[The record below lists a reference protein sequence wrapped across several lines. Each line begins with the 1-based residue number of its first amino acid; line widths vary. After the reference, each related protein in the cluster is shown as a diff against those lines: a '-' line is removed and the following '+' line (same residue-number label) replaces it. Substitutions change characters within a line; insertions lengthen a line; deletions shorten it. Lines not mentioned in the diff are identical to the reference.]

1 MAREP
6 LRKYQTE
13 LSRYG
18 LGLGGIG
25 SPSKARFDA
34 PLKSGSIKRSLK
46 SGIGS
51 AGPLRTVFA
60 EEGPASGGFSM
71 ERELYQDDPLAGLT
85 REESV
90 DLLKSM
96 GIDMG
101 NPTLAFQSIV
111 ERAKRRPESV
121 LPDIPSDVG
130 NISEL
135 AKAYAKVVETARPET
150 SSTLPSVEDILSAD
164 PSVFNV
170 EGPEITKLKKES
182 ERSLGISGPK
192 ADELARAEEK
202 RKKDAED
209 FRAEEAKIAD
219 MQGMRSERVSLKDI
233 IEPEKKDVAVEDAF
247 LGGMSEYYKALAQ
260 DVPEISDRKELL
272 QKYMQEFSE
281 ATGIPVEGKIDKS
294 QALMALGLGLMQ
306 NRAGKRFNVGRMLSS
321 VGEAGQAAMPYLTKA
336 KDDAKQARIA
346 AGKYALE
353 KIKSDEDASQAIET
367 SNAALRQELILKNI
381 DAQNDA
387 KMKILEAQLEGKD
400 VSQMPESIYNEEIKI
415 GTNTYK
421 VRMGINP
428 SNLQPV
434 FVNPTMDADEIGTA
448 YSKTISGLNTINEM
462 EQLTNELIDL
472 SRETPVGMT
481 GRRFLDSAKGVMR
494 SMGMSEEDFFRSKEG
509 KGLSAEDEL
518 DAIRR
523 AFIMR
528 FKRFISQETG
538 NGISNV
544 DVAQIE
550 AASGALDEL
559 LSFKNPEKSLV
570 AFKEL
575 RKLFD
580 GSLASLQPMV
590 TNFTDRDNYYAG
602 EAGDKLYE
610 KTMEKLN
617 QSLGGSANF
626 FTPTMV
632 QNEDGSQTQTYD
644 VRN

>member
-1 MAREP
+1 MANP
-6 LRKYQTE
+6 LDRAGLYKRYQKAQTA
-13 LSRYG
+13 RG
-18 LGLGGIG
+18 LG
-25 SPSKARFDA
+25 
-34 PLKSGSIKRSLK
+34 SL
-46 SGIGS
+46 
-51 AGPLRTVFA
+51 FQ
-60 EEGPASGGFSM
+60 EEGPGRTGAPRLLPVIDPPPFIRKVDDDRSFGDYFQSDKNVVDRVREYFEPKYEQGSFGSFQRDDGRVVRFGLPEDFSQ
-71 ERELYQDDPLAGLT
+71 EEISRALADIKNVPAGSTLAARKDVAEVAKRLEGLPEDDPIFAGSPL
-85 REESV
+85 
-90 DLLKSM
+90 DALSM
-96 GIDMG
+96 DID
-101 NPTLAFQSIV
+101 N
-111 ERAKRRPESV
+111 
-121 LPDIPSDVG
+121 
-130 NISEL
+130 
-135 AKAYAKVVETARPET
+135 
-150 SSTLPSVEDILSAD
+150 ILSGL
-164 PSVFNV
+164 S
-170 EGPEITKLKKES
+170 EKKQRE
-182 ERSLGISGPK
+182 
-192 ADELARAEEK
+192 
-202 RKKDAED
+202 KDAEE

-219 MQGMRSERVSLKDI
+219 AQGLQGKP
-233 IEPEKKDVAVEDAF
+233 PEIAKLLDDSSSPDKNKAVEDTF
-247 LGGMSEYYKALAQ
+247 MSGIDEMMSVLGRE
-260 DVPEISDRKELL
+260 VPKVGDREELL

-306 NRAGKRFNVGRMLSS
+306 NRAGKGFNVGRILSS

-336 KDDAKQARIA
+336 KEDAKQARIA

-387 KMKILEAQLEGKD
+387 KLEILKAKLEGKD

-434 FVNPTMDADEIGTA
+434 FINPTMDADEIGTA

-472 SRETPVGMT
+472 SRETPAGIT
-481 GRRFLDSAKGVMR
+481 GKRFLDSAKGVMR
-494 SMGMSEEDFFRSKEG
+494 SMGMSQDDFFRSEEG
-509 KGLSAEDEL
+509 KGLSVDDEL

-559 LSFKNPEKSLV
+559 LAFKNPEKSLV

-580 GSLASLQPMV
+580 GSLQSLQPMI
-590 TNFTDRDNYYAG
+590 TNFTDRDNYYSG

-644 VRN
+644 VRS

>member
-1 MAREP
+1 MNYGIGRAFADNKPVTRGQMAQAAIPEDPRSLLDN
-6 LRKYQTE
+6 LRRLKMAGG
-13 LSRYG
+13 LSRASEIVPNQAFSLPEDIFEATETVVGAGAVEPVDLGTGRFAPDGTPLGKPGTKIIPEGPKKPTPARIMGAGDEAAAQAMIAANEEAAQKRVDSVIDAKMNKDAIAG
-18 LGLGGIG
+18 LLGDSG
-25 SPSKARFDA
+25 SPDKN
-34 PLKSGSIKRSLK
+34 K
-46 SGIGS
+46 
-51 AGPLRTVFA
+51 
-60 EEGPASGGFSM
+60 
-71 ERELYQDDPLAGLT
+71 
-85 REESV
+85 
-90 DLLKSM
+90 
-96 GIDMG
+96 
-101 NPTLAFQSIV
+101 
-111 ERAKRRPESV
+111 
-121 LPDIPSDVG
+121 
-130 NISEL
+130 
-135 AKAYAKVVETARPET
+135 
-150 SSTLPSVEDILSAD
+150 
-164 PSVFNV
+164 
-170 EGPEITKLKKES
+170 
-182 ERSLGISGPK
+182 
-192 ADELARAEEK
+192 
-202 RKKDAED
+202 
-209 FRAEEAKIAD
+209 
-219 MQGMRSERVSLKDI
+219 
-233 IEPEKKDVAVEDAF
+233 AVEDTF
-247 LGGMSEYYKALAQ
+247 MSGIDEMMSVLGRE
-260 DVPEISDRKELL
+260 VPKVGDRKELL

-281 ATGIPVEGKIDKS
+281 ATGIPIGDKIDKS

-306 NRAGKRFNVGRMLSS
+306 NRAGKGFNVGRMLSS

-336 KDDAKQARIA
+336 KEDAKQARIA

-387 KMKILEAQLEGKD
+387 KMEILKAKLEGKD

-494 SMGMSEEDFFRSKEG
+494 SMGMSEEDFFRSEEG

-580 GSLASLQPMV
+580 GSLQSLQPMV
-590 TNFTDRDNYYAG
+590 TNFTDRDNYYSG

-626 FTPTMV
+626 VT
-632 QNEDGSQTQTYD
+632 
-644 VRN
+644 VRS

>member
-18 LGLGGIG
+18 LGLGGLG
-25 SPSKARFDA
+25 FNPMQE
-34 PLKSGSIKRSLK
+34 
-46 SGIGS
+46 
-51 AGPLRTVFA
+51 RTVFA
-60 EEGPASGGFSM
+60 EEGPASALGADS
-71 ERELYQDDPLAGLT
+71 LANKQLQSIMSRGVP
-85 REESV
+85 REEAIKGLGLGS
-90 DLLKSM
+90 LPI
-96 GIDMG
+96 GGPTDM
-101 NPTLAFQSIV
+101 SKI
-111 ERAKRRPESV
+111 S
-121 LPDIPSDVG
+121 DI
-130 NISEL
+130 
-135 AKAYAKVVETARPET
+135 AKAYAEVVETQRPES

-164 PSVFNV
+164 PSVFAL
-170 EGPEITKLKKES
+170 EGG
-182 ERSLGISGPK
+182 ERIAPRPK
-192 ADELARAEEK
+192 PQVKSPDDIIAEQQVKAAEEK
-202 RKKDAED
+202 AQAQRN
-209 FRAEEAKIAD
+209 AD
-219 MQGMRSERVSLKDI
+219 KAINQKMGV
-233 IEPEKKDVAVEDAF
+233 DVAAGLGLSEESDSQTAMEDTF
-247 LGGMSEYYKALAQ
+247 MGGIDEMMSVLGRE
-260 DVPEISDRKELL
+260 VPKVGDRKELL

-306 NRAGKRFNVGRMLSS
+306 NRAGKGFNVGRMLSS

-336 KDDAKQARIA
+336 KEDAKQARIA

-494 SMGMSEEDFFRSKEG
+494 SMGMSEEDFFRSEEG

-580 GSLASLQPMV
+580 GSLQSLQPMV
-590 TNFTDRDNYYAG
+590 TNFTDRDNYYSG

-626 FTPTMV
+626 VTPTMV

-644 VRN
+644 VRS

>member
-6 LRKYQTE
+6 IRSYQNQLMNYGIGRAFADNKPVTRGQMAQAAIPEDPSSLLDNLRRLKMAGGLSRASEIVPRQEFSLPEDIFEATEDVTSTAKGVPSDFVPFQIPEGANVVKGKTVEPGTITQTE
-13 LSRYG
+13 G
-18 LGLGGIG
+18 ELGSKVIPSKTLGGRGTVIEGMGDRAKFMSQMAADAAIDEKMNKDAIAGLLGDSG
-25 SPSKARFDA
+25 SPDK
-34 PLKSGSIKRSLK
+34 
-46 SGIGS
+46 
-51 AGPLRTVFA
+51 
-60 EEGPASGGFSM
+60 
-71 ERELYQDDPLAGLT
+71 
-85 REESV
+85 
-90 DLLKSM
+90 
-96 GIDMG
+96 
-101 NPTLAFQSIV
+101 
-111 ERAKRRPESV
+111 
-121 LPDIPSDVG
+121 
-130 NISEL
+130 
-135 AKAYAKVVETARPET
+135 TA
-150 SSTLPSVEDILSAD
+150 
-164 PSVFNV
+164 
-170 EGPEITKLKKES
+170 
-182 ERSLGISGPK
+182 
-192 ADELARAEEK
+192 
-202 RKKDAED
+202 
-209 FRAEEAKIAD
+209 
-219 MQGMRSERVSLKDI
+219 
-233 IEPEKKDVAVEDAF
+233 AVEDAF
-247 LGGMSEYYKALAQ
+247 MSGIDEMMSVLGRE
-260 DVPEISDRKELL
+260 VPKVGDRKELL

-281 ATGIPVEGKIDKS
+281 ATGIPVDGKIDKS

-306 NRAGKRFNVGRMLSS
+306 NRAGKGFNVGRMLSS

-421 VRMGINP
+421 IRMGINP

-472 SRETPVGMT
+472 SRETPAGMT
-481 GRRFLDSAKGVMR
+481 GRRFLDSAKGVLR
-494 SMGMSEEDFFRSKEG
+494 SMGMSEEDFFRSEEG

-580 GSLASLQPMV
+580 GSLQSLQPMV

-617 QSLGGSANF
+617 QALGGSANF
-626 FTPTMV
+626 VTPTMV
-632 QNEDGSQTQTYD
+632 ENEDGSQTQTYD
-644 VRN
+644 VRS

>member
-18 LGLGGIG
+18 LGLGGLG
-25 SPSKARFDA
+25 FNPMQE
-34 PLKSGSIKRSLK
+34 
-46 SGIGS
+46 
-51 AGPLRTVFA
+51 RTVFA
-60 EEGPASGGFSM
+60 EEGPASALGADS
-71 ERELYQDDPLAGLT
+71 LANKQLQSIMSRGVP
-85 REESV
+85 REEAIKGLGLGS
-90 DLLKSM
+90 LPI
-96 GIDMG
+96 GGPTDM
-101 NPTLAFQSIV
+101 SKI
-111 ERAKRRPESV
+111 S
-121 LPDIPSDVG
+121 DI
-130 NISEL
+130 
-135 AKAYAKVVETARPET
+135 AKAYAEVVETQRPD
-150 SSTLPSVEDILSAD
+150 SSSRLPSVEDILSAD
-164 PSVFNV
+164 PSVFDL
-170 EGPEITKLKKES
+170 EGG
-182 ERSLGISGPK
+182 ERIAPRPK
-192 ADELARAEEK
+192 PQVKSPDDIIAEQQVKAAEEK
-202 RKKDAED
+202 AQSQRN
-209 FRAEEAKIAD
+209 AD
-219 MQGMRSERVSLKDI
+219 KAIDQKMGV
-233 IEPEKKDVAVEDAF
+233 DVAAGLGLSEESNSQTAMEDTF
-247 LGGMSEYYKALAQ
+247 MGGIDEMMSVLGRE
-260 DVPEISDRKELL
+260 VPKVGDRKELL

-306 NRAGKRFNVGRMLSS
+306 NRAGKGFNVGRMLSS

-494 SMGMSEEDFFRSKEG
+494 SMGMSEEDFFRSEEG

-550 AASGALDEL
+550 AASGALDQL
-559 LSFKNPEKSLV
+559 VSFKNPEKSLV

-580 GSLASLQPMV
+580 GSLQSLQPMV
-590 TNFTDRDNYYAG
+590 TNFTDRDNYYSG

-626 FTPTMV
+626 VTPTMV
-632 QNEDGSQTQTYD
+632 QNEDGSQSQTYD
-644 VRN
+644 VRS

>member
-1 MAREP
+1 MANP
-6 LRKYQTE
+6 LDPAGLYE
-13 LSRYG
+13 RYKEALTARG
-18 LGLGGIG
+18 LG
-25 SPSKARFDA
+25 
-34 PLKSGSIKRSLK
+34 SL
-46 SGIGS
+46 
-51 AGPLRTVFA
+51 FQ
-60 EEGPASGGFSM
+60 EEGPGRTGAPRLLPVLDQAPLIKKVDDDRSFGDYFQSDKNIVDRVKEYFEPKYEQGSFGSFQRDDGQVVQFGLPKDFSQ
-71 ERELYQDDPLAGLT
+71 EEISRALEDIKNVPAGSTFADRKDVADVAKRLEGLPEDDPIFAGSPLDALSMDIDNILSQLNST
-85 REESV
+85 KTKKQKTEE
-90 DLLKSM
+90 
-96 GIDMG
+96 
-101 NPTLAFQSIV
+101 F
-111 ERAKRRPESV
+111 RAK
-121 LPDIPSDVG
+121 
-130 NISEL
+130 
-135 AKAYAKVVETARPET
+135 
-150 SSTLPSVEDILSAD
+150 
-164 PSVFNV
+164 
-170 EGPEITKLKKES
+170 
-182 ERSLGISGPK
+182 
-192 ADELARAEEK
+192 
-202 RKKDAED
+202 
-209 FRAEEAKIAD
+209 EAKIAD
-219 MQGMRSERVSLKDI
+219 AQGLQGKP
-233 IEPEKKDVAVEDAF
+233 PEIAKLLGDSDSTEKTAAVEDAF

-260 DVPEISDRKELL
+260 DVPEVGDRKELL

-281 ATGIPVEGKIDKS
+281 ATGIPIGDKIDKS
-294 QALMALGLGLMQ
+294 QALMAMGLALMQ
-306 NRAGKRFNVGRMLSS
+306 NRAGKGFNVGRMLSS

-336 KDDAKQARIA
+336 KDEAKQARIA

-381 DAQNDA
+381 EAQNDA
-387 KMKILEAQLEGKD
+387 KLEILKAKLKGED
-400 VSQMPESIYNEEIKI
+400 VSQMPESIYDEQIKI

-421 VRMGINP
+421 IRMGINP
-428 SNLQPV
+428 ANLQPV
-434 FVNPTMDADEIGTA
+434 FINPTMDADEIGTA

-472 SRETPVGMT
+472 SRETPAGMT
-481 GRRFLDSAKGVMR
+481 GRRFLDSAKGVLR
-494 SMGMSEEDFFRSKEG
+494 SMGMSEDDFFRSEEG

-559 LSFKNPEKSLV
+559 LAFKNPEKSLV

-580 GSLASLQPMV
+580 GSLQSLQPMI
-590 TNFTDRDNYYAG
+590 TNFTDRDNYYSG

-644 VRN
+644 VRS

>member
-1 MAREP
+1 MATDS

-18 LGLGGIG
+18 LGLGGLG
-25 SPSKARFDA
+25 FNPMQE
-34 PLKSGSIKRSLK
+34 
-46 SGIGS
+46 
-51 AGPLRTVFA
+51 RTVFA
-60 EEGPASGGFSM
+60 EEGPASALGADS
-71 ERELYQDDPLAGLT
+71 LANKQL
-85 REESV
+85 
-90 DLLKSM
+90 
-96 GIDMG
+96 
-101 NPTLAFQSIV
+101 QSIMSRGV
-111 ERAKRRPESV
+111 PREKAIKGLGLGS
-121 LPDIPSDVG
+121 LPIGGPTDMSKFSDI
-130 NISEL
+130 
-135 AKAYAKVVETARPET
+135 AKAYAEVVETARPKT

-164 PSVFNV
+164 PSVFAL
-170 EGPEITKLKKES
+170 EGPEKLLSTLLKKS
-182 ERSLGISGPK
+182 PSSPK
-192 ADELARAEEK
+192 KPPSSDLPPPVNEIKNIGEEGQRKRDAEE
-202 RKKDAED
+202 

-219 MQGMRSERVSLKDI
+219 MQGM
-233 IEPEKKDVAVEDAF
+233 PEMGGAIAKVLGDSGSPDKNKAVEDTF
-247 LGGMSEYYKALAQ
+247 MSGIDEMMSVLGRE
-260 DVPEISDRKELL
+260 VPKVGDRKELL

-306 NRAGKRFNVGRMLSS
+306 NRAGKGFNVGRILSS

-336 KDDAKQARIA
+336 KEDAKQARIA

-387 KMKILEAQLEGKD
+387 KMKILEAKLKGKD

-434 FVNPTMDADEIGTA
+434 FINPTMDADEIGTA

-472 SRETPVGMT
+472 SRETPAGMT
-481 GRRFLDSAKGVMR
+481 GRRFLDSAKGVLR
-494 SMGMSEEDFFRSKEG
+494 SMGMSEDDFFRSEEG

-580 GSLASLQPMV
+580 GSLQSLQPMI
-590 TNFTDRDNYYAG
+590 TNFTDRGNYYSG

-617 QSLGGSANF
+617 QSLGGSANY

-644 VRN
+644 VRS

>member
-18 LGLGGIG
+18 LGLGGLG
-25 SPSKARFDA
+25 FNPMQE
-34 PLKSGSIKRSLK
+34 
-46 SGIGS
+46 
-51 AGPLRTVFA
+51 RTVFA
-60 EEGPASGGFSM
+60 EEGPASALGADS
-71 ERELYQDDPLAGLT
+71 LANKQLQSIMSRGVP
-85 REESV
+85 REEAIKGLGLGS
-90 DLLKSM
+90 LPI
-96 GIDMG
+96 GGPTDM
-101 NPTLAFQSIV
+101 SKI
-111 ERAKRRPESV
+111 S
-121 LPDIPSDVG
+121 DI
-130 NISEL
+130 
-135 AKAYAKVVETARPET
+135 AKAYAEVVETARPKT
-150 SSTLPSVEDILSAD
+150 SSTLPSVEDILTAD
-164 PSVFNV
+164 PSVFAL
-170 EGPEITKLKKES
+170 EGSEKLLSTLPKKSPSSPKKTPSSNLPPPVNEIKNIGEEEQRK
-182 ERSLGISGPK
+182 R
-192 ADELARAEEK
+192 DAEE
-202 RKKDAED
+202 
-209 FRAEEAKIAD
+209 FRAEEARLAGFVGK
-219 MQGMRSERVSLKDI
+219 
-233 IEPEKKDVAVEDAF
+233 PEKGADVSEESNSQTAMEDTF
-247 LGGMSEYYKALAQ
+247 MSGIDEMMSVLGRE
-260 DVPEISDRKELL
+260 VPKVGDREELL

-306 NRAGKRFNVGRMLSS
+306 NRAGKGFNVGRMLLE
-321 VGEAGQAAMPYLTKA
+321 VGKAGQAAMPYLTKA
-336 KDDAKQARIA
+336 KDEAKQARIA

-387 KMKILEAQLEGKD
+387 KLEILKAKLKGED
-400 VSQMPESIYNEEIKI
+400 VSQMPESIYDEQIKI

-421 VRMGINP
+421 IRMGINP

-434 FVNPTMDADEIGTA
+434 FINPTMDADEIGTA

-462 EQLTNELIDL
+462 EQLTNELIYL
-472 SRETPVGMT
+472 SRETPAGMT
-481 GRRFLDSAKGVMR
+481 GRRFLDSAKGVLR
-494 SMGMSEEDFFRSKEG
+494 SMGMSEDDFFRSEEG

-580 GSLASLQPMV
+580 GSLQSLQPMI
-590 TNFTDRDNYYAG
+590 TNFTDRDNYYSG

-644 VRN
+644 VRS